1 MMKTSVLAA
10 LFAAIALLLA
20 PAPAAASTISECQAA
35 IATLSLQ
42 TQGTTFLREDKAG
55 KTEAQLLFHLSKASA
70 ELDRADLREALKQMG
85 NYSFTLS
92 RAVRSETI
100 APGDAAF
107 LQTGADGVVA
117 CIEAIGQ

>member
-1 MMKTSVLAA
+1 MKKTWLLAA
-10 LFAAIALLLA
+10 LLPAIALFLA

-42 TQGTTFLREDKAG
+42 TQGTTFLREEKAA
-55 KTEAQLLFHLSKASA
+55 KTEAQLLAHLSKASR
-70 ELDRADLREALKQMG
+70 ELDMADLHEALKQMG
-85 NYSFTLS
+85 NYSFTLD
-92 RAVRSETI
+92 RAVRSATV

-117 CIEAIGQ
+117 CINAIGQ